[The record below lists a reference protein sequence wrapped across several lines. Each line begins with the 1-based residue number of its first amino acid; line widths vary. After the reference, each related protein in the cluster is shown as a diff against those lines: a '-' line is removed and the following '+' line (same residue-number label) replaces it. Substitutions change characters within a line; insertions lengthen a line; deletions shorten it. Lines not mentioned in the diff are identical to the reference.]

1 MPQRL
6 RSARKLPGVAAVAAA
21 AVAAAGAVGEAA
33 GAVAVAEAAAGP
45 GVIAASVRSA
55 ATRMTDNGGRV
66 LHDPAR
72 PVLFPERGE
81 TRCVI
86 AGRRRRG
93 QPYKWAAPC
102 GKLH

>member
-21 AVAAAGAVGEAA
+21 AVAAAGAAGEAA

-45 GVIAASVRSA
+45 GVIAASVRVRSA

-66 LHDPAR
+66 LHDPAL
-72 PVLFPERGE
+72 PVSFAARGE
-81 TRCVI
+81 TRCTI
-86 AGRRRRG
+86 AGRRR
-93 QPYKWAAPC
+93 
-102 GKLH
+102 

>member
-21 AVAAAGAVGEAA
+21 AVAAAGAAGEAA
-33 GAVAVAEAAAGP
+33 GAVAAAGAAAGP
-45 GVIAASVRSA
+45 GVIAATVRAKST

-72 PVLFPERGE
+72 PVLFAARSKNA
-81 TRCVI
+81 VHN
-86 AGRRRRG
+86 RRPAPQR
-93 QPYKWAAPC
+93 AAI
-102 GKLH
+102 